1 MDLRHQ
7 AVSLQ
12 QAAQEKFGVKAKIKT
27 GKSGDMTV
35 SVDGRNVFAYKAE
48 GSMPKIEELLR
59 RIEGVKSA

>member
-35 SVDGRNVFAYKAE
+35 SVDGQNVFAYKAE

-59 RIEGVKSA
+59 RIEGVQSA